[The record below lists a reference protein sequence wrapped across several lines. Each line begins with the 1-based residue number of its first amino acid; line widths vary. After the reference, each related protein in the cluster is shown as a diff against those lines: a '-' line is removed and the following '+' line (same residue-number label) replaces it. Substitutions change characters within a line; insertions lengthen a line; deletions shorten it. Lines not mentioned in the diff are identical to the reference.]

1 MKKITSDE
9 SNYSFNPKGIVTDSD
24 GNVYAGIEAGGNLT
38 IDSIYIGSGPRSY
51 LIKFDSTGIYSWY
64 KFFISNDTYSDVYMQ
79 DIGIDRNN
87 NILFPG
93 YFLDELYIGGED
105 STIHGIEYITS
116 FVMRFDSNGEIVNY
130 LLLMDSASILDF
142 DTDSENNL
150 LILARSFGEIN
161 IFNGDTLIGNTLVA
175 KYDDQNNLLWY
186 LDQNVLSYNSND
198 DSFFYTQMKLVTDN
212 DDNFFINY
220 VVSDTMRL
228 NGNFYQPDSIIYYY
242 VDSTWIFD
250 SLVYTYDTS
259 IVYIK
264 EGTLVKYNSL
274 GMEQWHQIITAPYG
288 AYFKNIAINA
298 SNEIITSIGASTFH
312 NIYLSDSLI
321 FEPTE
326 SPDFSNG
333 VYLLKMNTDGDLL
346 FTNQN
351 LNNIYLENTFV
362 FNQETLFSPGRT
374 STKTGYYAASITEID
389 DNLNFGITTEAT
401 CNTGTL
407 TGPNSYVDFI
417 TFFDSTMYMY
427 GHVDECAEIGD
438 IEVYG
443 KNNEEIL
450 FIAKLFPHY
459 SSPYVIPDSL
469 IYFSSESYVY
479 PIPSNKILYLSMQ
492 DSTAQIQ
499 TIQVYN
505 TMGQLFQIAFEKIN
519 INTIQL
525 NIGDLH
531 PGFYFLVLMIEN
543 QQRTYKFLVN

>member
-212 DDNFFINY
+212 DDNF
-220 VVSDTMRL
+220 L
-228 NGNFYQPDSIIYYY
+228 
-242 VDSTWIFD
+242 
-250 SLVYTYDTS
+250 
-259 IVYIK
+259 
-264 EGTLVKYNSL
+264 
-274 GMEQWHQIITAPYG
+274 
-288 AYFKNIAINA
+288 
-298 SNEIITSIGASTFH
+298 
-312 NIYLSDSLI
+312 
-321 FEPTE
+321 
-326 SPDFSNG
+326 
-333 VYLLKMNTDGDLL
+333 
-346 FTNQN
+346 
-351 LNNIYLENTFV
+351 
-362 FNQETLFSPGRT
+362 
-374 STKTGYYAASITEID
+374 
-389 DNLNFGITTEAT
+389 
-401 CNTGTL
+401 
-407 TGPNSYVDFI
+407 
-417 TFFDSTMYMY
+417 
-427 GHVDECAEIGD
+427 
-438 IEVYG
+438 
-443 KNNEEIL
+443 
-450 FIAKLFPHY
+450 
-459 SSPYVIPDSL
+459 
-469 IYFSSESYVY
+469 
-479 PIPSNKILYLSMQ
+479 
-492 DSTAQIQ
+492 
-499 TIQVYN
+499 
-505 TMGQLFQIAFEKIN
+505 
-519 INTIQL
+519 
-525 NIGDLH
+525 
-531 PGFYFLVLMIEN
+531 
-543 QQRTYKFLVN
+543 